1 MINIKNAF
9 KIFINSL
16 KFIFLIQVIAI
27 KTTIIL
33 FNKMR
38 KTILKRLHFSITFKI
53 TTTYAAIFTL
63 LLLLLSTSLLVS
75 FSIYMIK
82 NTEDIM
88 YKNLQI
94 VSSNIKNEADIPRNI
109 ITEISSL
116 DNMDITIFDAQKK
129 IIYTTEKNNNSV
141 AFYNNYNMK
150 NVYTLNNKY
159 LLSIPYSVTKNTSN
173 ALNFNNET
181 NSTNNNL
188 YLILNDTAQWNSQ
201 NIYIQISHNLYK
213 ESLSLLILFFI
224 LFAIN
229 LTFIITITIIGATTS
244 KKLLR
249 PVENMTETVKNI
261 TVNALNTRL
270 DVSGSQDELKELAET
285 FNKMLDGLQDSY
297 ERQNQFVSDAS
308 HELRTPISVIQ
319 GYSNLLSR
327 WGKDD
332 KAVLEE
338 SIESIKTEAENMK
351 DLIEKLLFLA
361 RGDKKTQ
368 KIELKDFYINELIEE
383 LVKETKLIDTSHEI
397 KNMRN
402 DKLMVNADA
411 KLIKE
416 ALRIFVDNSI
426 KYTLEGGTITLNSF
440 SQGNEVIITI
450 EDTGMGISK
459 EDLPNI
465 FNRFYRADK
474 SRTKKT
480 GGTGLGLSIAKWII
494 LSHKGTIDVYSKLNS
509 GTKITLHLPIL
520 KL

>member
-1 MINIKNAF
+1 M
-9 KIFINSL
+9 
-16 KFIFLIQVIAI
+16 AI

-33 FNKMR
+33 FNKLR
-38 KTILKRLHFSITFKI
+38 KKILKRLHFSITFKI

-63 LLLLLSTSLLVS
+63 LLLLLSTSLLVG
-75 FSIYMIK
+75 FSIYMVK
-82 NTEDIM
+82 SVEDSM
-88 YKNLQI
+88 YKNFQI
-94 VSSNIKNEADIPRNI
+94 VSSNIKNETAIPQNI

-116 DNMDITIFDAQKK
+116 ENMDITIFDAQKK
-129 IIYTTEKNNNSV
+129 VIYTTEKGNNSV
-141 AFYNNYNMK
+141 VLYNNYNMK

-173 ALNFNNET
+173 ALNFNNKT

-188 YLILNDTAQWNSQ
+188 YLILNDTAKWNSE

-224 LFAIN
+224 LFVIN
-229 LTFIITITIIGATTS
+229 LTFIITISIVGAKTS

-332 KAVLEE
+332 RAVLEE
-338 SIESIKTEAENMK
+338 AIESIKTEAENMK
-351 DLIEKLLFLA
+351 DLVEKLLFLA
-361 RGDKKTQ
+361 
-368 KIELKDFYINELIEE
+368 LSLIH
-383 LVKETKLIDTSHEI
+383 I
-397 KNMRN
+397 
-402 DKLMVNADA
+402 
-411 KLIKE
+411 
-416 ALRIFVDNSI
+416 
-426 KYTLEGGTITLNSF
+426 
-440 SQGNEVIITI
+440 
-450 EDTGMGISK
+450 
-459 EDLPNI
+459 
-465 FNRFYRADK
+465 
-474 SRTKKT
+474 
-480 GGTGLGLSIAKWII
+480 
-494 LSHKGTIDVYSKLNS
+494 
-509 GTKITLHLPIL
+509 
-520 KL
+520 